1 MKAARAL
8 LGWSQE
14 DLAEHASVSIPTV
27 KRLESIEGDLGGRE
41 ETARKLLS
49 ALESAGIEFVT
60 NSKFEIGVR
69 LLRKSKM
76 RSV

>member
-14 DLAEHASVSIPTV
+14 DLAGHASVSIPTV
-27 KRLESIEGDLGGRE
+27 KRLEALEGDLGGRE
-41 ETARKLLS
+41 ETAKKLLS
-49 ALESAGIEFVT
+49 ALESAGIVFTGNGKAEL
-60 NSKFEIGVR
+60 GV
-69 LLRKSKM
+69 LLSRKAKN